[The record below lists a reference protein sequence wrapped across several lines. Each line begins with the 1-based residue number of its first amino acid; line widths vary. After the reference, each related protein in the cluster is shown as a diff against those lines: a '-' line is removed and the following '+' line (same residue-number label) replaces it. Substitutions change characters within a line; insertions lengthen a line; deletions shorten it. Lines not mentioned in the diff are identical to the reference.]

1 MSIFEGLIY
10 GLLQGLTEFLPV
22 SSSGHLILLSRF
34 GIGETDLLFNVLLHV
49 ATLFAVVIC
58 YRKTLWNLIRRPFQK
73 KTLYLI
79 VATIPTCIIALLFKK
94 FIPSVFNGAALPFC
108 FMVTCFML
116 TLTLIFKPKNKE
128 LSFSTSLVCGIAQGI
143 ATMPGISR
151 SGMTISTLLICGT
164 EKEEA
169 TEFSFLLSIPII
181 IASAVLEGIEAYQ
194 SGATLMALPT
204 VVGMITAFIS
214 GLISIKFM
222 LKLIKN
228 KSLLPFA
235 IYTGLL
241 AIALIIIGFVKP

>member
-22 SSSGHLILLSRF
+22 SSSGHLILLSKF
-34 GIGETDLLFNVLLHV
+34 GIGKNDLLFNVLLHV
-49 ATLFAVVIC
+49 GTLLAVVIC
-58 YRKTLWNLIRRPFQK
+58 YRKTLWDLLRRPFQK

-79 VATIPTCIIALLFKK
+79 VATVPTCIIALLFKK
-94 FIPSVFNGAALPFC
+94 FIPFVFDGAALPFC
-108 FMVTCFML
+108 FMVTSFML
-116 TLTLIFKPKNKE
+116 ALTCIIKPKEKE
-128 LSFSTSLVCGIAQGI
+128 LNFSSSLICGIAQGI

-151 SGMTISTLLICGT
+151 SGMTISALLISGT
-164 EKEEA
+164 DKKEA

-181 IASAVLEGIEAYQ
+181 IASAVTEGVEAFHT
-194 SGATLMALPT
+194 GASLLPLPT
-204 VVGMITAFIS
+204 ILGVVTAFIS
-214 GLISIKFM
+214 GLVSIKFM

-241 AIALIIIGFVKP
+241 AIALIVIGFIA